1 MNDQATVLVIDDIEP
16 FRIYLKT
23 VLELGGHHVI
33 TATGG
38 RRGLELFE
46 HETPDL
52 VLVDL
57 QMPDMHGLDV
67 IAEIRCISELTP
79 TIVISGQGLL
89 TDSIEATRR
98 GAWDY
103 LIKPINK
110 DELEF
115 SIGRCLERARLLR
128 ENLIYRE
135 RLEQLV
141 QSQTR
146 ELRES
151 RARYRRLL
159 ESVSNYIYTVTV
171 KNGKPLETIH
181 RPGCERITGHALE
194 EFSADPGLWFRIIHE
209 DDRPLVFGLA
219 QHLLTNSHNHTME
232 HRIHHKD
239 GSIRWVTNTLV
250 PSWNAQKVLIPHKS
264 ISDGAIHYYDGV
276 ISDIT
281 RRKVAEEKLRHQM
294 DNVTSHLLPN
304 SDRSPSCLT
313 TWRLYD
319 QTQ

>member
-1 MNDQATVLVIDDIEP
+1 MNKQTTVLVIDDTEP
-16 FRIYLKT
+16 FRIYLQK

-33 TATGG
+33 TAAGG

-46 HETPDL
+46 QEAPDI

-57 QMPDMHGLDV
+57 QMPDMNGLDV
-67 IAEIRCISELTP
+67 IAEIHKVSNFIP

-128 ENLIYRE
+128 ENHIYRE

-159 ESVSNYIYTVTV
+159 ESVTNYIYTVTV
-171 KNGKPLETIH
+171 HNGKPVETIH
-181 RPGCERITGHALE
+181 RPGCERITGYALD
-194 EFSADPGLWFRIIHE
+194 EFTADPGLWSRIIHE

-219 QHLLTNSHNHTME
+219 QFMLTDSHNHTLE

-250 PSWNAQKVLIPHKS
+250 PSWNGQEILIPHQN
-264 ISDGAIHYYDGV
+264 ISGSQIHYYDGV
-276 ISDIT
+276 ITDIT
-281 RRKVAEEKLRHQM
+281 RRKVAEEQLRRQM
-294 DNVTSHLLPN
+294 DNVTSHLLPMH
-304 SDRSPSCLT
+304 
-313 TWRLYD
+313 
-319 QTQ
+319 